1 MSVNYLSISRGD
13 VVDINLEPTLG
24 SEIGKVRPG
33 VVVQNNRGNQFSPIT
48 IIAAI
53 TGAEHIRAP
62 LPVMVFIPAG
72 QGGLMKDSYV
82 DCGQIRSVDKE
93 SRIVK
98 KRGTLDEAAMAEI
111 DRALKISLALK

>member
-1 MSVNYLSISRGD
+1 MNYLNISRGD
-13 VVDINLEPTLG
+13 VVDINLDPVLG

-33 VVVQNNRGNQFSPIT
+33 VVVQNNRGNQFSPMT

-53 TGAEHIRAP
+53 TGAEHIRTP
-62 LPVMVFIPAG
+62 LPVMVFISAG
-72 QGGLMKDSYV
+72 QGGLTKDSYV

-98 KRGTLDEAAMAEI
+98 KRGTLEETLMAEI

>member
-1 MSVNYLSISRGD
+1 MNYLSISRGD
-13 VVDINLEPTLG
+13 VVDINLEPALG

-33 VVVQNNRGNQFSPIT
+33 VVVQNNRGNQFSPMT
-48 IIAAI
+48 IIAAV
-53 TGAEHIRAP
+53 TGAEHIHTP

-72 QGGLMKDSYV
+72 KGGLTKDSYV

-93 SRIVK
+93 SRIVN
-98 KRGTLDEAAMAEI
+98 KRGTLDEAAMAQI